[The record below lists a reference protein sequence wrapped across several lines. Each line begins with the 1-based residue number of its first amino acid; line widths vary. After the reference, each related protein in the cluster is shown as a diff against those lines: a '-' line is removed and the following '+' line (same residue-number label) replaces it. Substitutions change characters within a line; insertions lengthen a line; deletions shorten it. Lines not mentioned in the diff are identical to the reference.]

1 MGDWGDWLQAGG
13 ERREEGGKVRPPNRI
28 DWKPFELYLTQRAS
42 CCVLL
47 LRLPTPDPLWCCL
60 SRDRIQEGKLAE
72 MEVVVRLGYVWRV
85 EGSAVMLKR
94 CHEHVVGLWLQ
105 AKSAAEIH
113 LLWV

>member
-1 MGDWGDWLQAGG
+1 
-13 ERREEGGKVRPPNRI
+13 
-28 DWKPFELYLTQRAS
+28 
-42 CCVLL
+42 
-47 LRLPTPDPLWCCL
+47 
-60 SRDRIQEGKLAE
+60 